1 MKKTHVLMICLVG
14 ILTPFVSYADVIHIT
29 SPVANEVLTPNQT
42 KRITW
47 TGGADKVSI
56 YRIHCIALL
65 GSTNKLCSQSSDS
78 TNMNDPLIAGVNNVG
93 YYDWTVRQGI
103 TGWSGDIDTYQIQ
116 IRDTDATT
124 TADTDTSPSFYI
136 SSPPQLTMMTNPG
149 SFTDNIS
156 YLLAP
161 NIPNGDYPV
170 EIYWTLS
177 AVDSCIGS
185 GDWSG
190 PQLHNTGDNNHITLG
205 KVSDFTTNKTYTL
218 TCSNPAGSVTKSV
231 TFKVASPFP
240 VVPPQPSPVAINTDV
255 KVGEVKSSTLSSS
268 VNVSTQVPVTMTT
281 QRLPMQSTQPS
292 MSPTPPVIA
301 PVRTT
306 APITTVTTAV
316 HNSSHIPKIVT
327 HVSTTTVTS
336 NITHGSVDVLIA
348 STSTSSIFKTA
359 ATSTV
364 HVMLTPLS
372 QDESDTIFNKIW
384 KRFISIF

>member
-1 MKKTHVLMICLVG
+1 MKKTYVLMICLVG

-29 SPVANEVLTPNQT
+29 SPVANEVLTPNQA

-78 TNMNDPLIAGVNNVG
+78 TNMNDPLIAGVHNVG
-93 YYDWTVRQGI
+93 YYDWTVRQGV

-124 TADTDTSPSFYI
+124 TTDTDTSPAFYI

-190 PQLHNTGDNNHITLG
+190 PQLHNAGDNNHITLG

-240 VVPPQPSPVAINTDV
+240 VVPPQPNPVTINTDV
-255 KVGEVKSSTLSSS
+255 KVGEVKSGSLSPSA
-268 VNVSTQVPVTMTT
+268 NALTQVPVTMTT
-281 QRLPMQSTQPS
+281 QRLPTQSTQSS
-292 MSPTPPVIA
+292 MPPTPPVIA

-306 APITTVTTAV
+306 ASNATMTTTVRSTHV
-316 HNSSHIPKIVT
+316 PKIVT
-327 HVSTTTVTS
+327 HVATTTTKSDV
-336 NITHGSVDVLIA
+336 THGGVNVLIA
-348 STSTSSIFKTA
+348 STSTSSILKTA
-359 ATSTV
+359 TTSTI
-364 HVMLTPLS
+364 HVMLMPLS

-384 KRFISIF
+384 KRFFSIF

>member
-1 MKKTHVLMICLVG
+1 MKKTYVLMICLVG

-29 SPVANEVLTPNQT
+29 SPVANEVLTPNQA

-78 TNMNDPLIAGVNNVG
+78 TNMNDPLIAGVHNVG
-93 YYDWTVRQGI
+93 YYDWTVRQGV

-124 TADTDTSPSFYI
+124 TTDTDTSPAFYI

-190 PQLHNTGDNNHITLG
+190 PQLHNAGDNNHITLG

-240 VVPPQPSPVAINTDV
+240 VVPPQPNPVTINTDV
-255 KVGEVKSSTLSSS
+255 KVGEVKSGSLSPSA
-268 VNVSTQVPVTMTT
+268 NALTQVPVTMTT
-281 QRLPMQSTQPS
+281 QRLPTQSTQSS
-292 MSPTPPVIA
+292 MPPTPPVIA

-306 APITTVTTAV
+306 ASNATMTTTVRSTHV
-316 HNSSHIPKIVT
+316 PKIVT
-327 HVSTTTVTS
+327 HVATTTTKSDV
-336 NITHGSVDVLIA
+336 THGGVNVLIA
-348 STSTSSIFKTA
+348 STSTSSILKTA
-359 ATSTV
+359 TTSTIP
-364 HVMLTPLS
+364 VMLMPLS

-384 KRFISIF
+384 KRFFSIF